1 MQLTS
6 PVALRGLRVVR
17 SIVEAPRQMTQAAP
31 HADETVFGANAPSFG
46 DPSTDLPHVWP
57 LAQIVQ
63 MSVDQTTQD
72 RLNFELL
79 FDLNFED
86 LANMQLPANIDYL
99 DSAWTNI
106 PQ

>member
-1 MQLTS
+1 MQSTS
-6 PVALRGLRVVR
+6 PVALRGLRVLR
-17 SIVEAPRQMTQAAP
+17 SIVEAPRPLTQAAP
-31 HADETVFGANAPSFG
+31 QADETAFVAHAPTFG

-57 LAQIVQ
+57 LGQIGQ
-63 MSVDQTTQD
+63 TSADQTTQD
-72 RLNFELL
+72 RLNFESL

-99 DSAWTNI
+99 DSAWTDI